1 MVENFNRNWLVG
13 LLQGGRVLAKGRNQV
28 VIAGAGNVAM
38 DVRIPDLREIAHVVE
53 VEWYTSP
60 KTYALGYEKWTA
72 NSDDF
77 GSDNVG
83 LSEKGTE
90 ANVVGIT
97 VFQVQAGTTLTVE
110 ILAIGRP

>member
-1 MVENFNRNWLVG
+1 MALFTRNWLVG
-13 LLQGGRVLAKGRNQV
+13 MLTDGHVLGKGRNQAI
-28 VIAGAGNVAM
+28 IAAAGNVSM
-38 DVRIPDLREIAHVVE
+38 DVRIPDLSSISHVIE
-53 VEWYTSP
+53 VEWYTSA
-60 KTYALGYEKWTA
+60 KTYALGYEKWTQYS
-72 NSDDF
+72 NDF

-83 LSEKGTE
+83 LSLKGTQ